1 MARFQ
6 FAKSKALRAVLA
18 LLVVCLALASGLA
31 YLALRS
37 AEQAQLRDLAALSER
52 AGQGF
57 ADRFTALNA
66 DVLKLARRVS
76 EVSDEVTAAPGTRAT
91 RAPEPE
97 LDSAS
102 EEGSPSAA
110 VAPLEARWR
119 QRLETSFRE
128 LAESQQD
135 VLDITY
141 LGRFAGVPNGRLM
154 VVRLEREPEGRLRT
168 TEVDPRPNWNAEYLQ
183 RAIQSDGTET
193 IISAP
198 LLPDSGDEARYAV
211 MRGAS
216 SVRGDDGAVVG
227 LVLISVE
234 LSSLLSKLEGD
245 LPEGTVPLLVSDNGT
260 VLLHPAA
267 ELKFVRADSASQ
279 LLKAAYPDLLE
290 AFDGHEDAVAFSHMG
305 GEFATQL
312 LRFDVG
318 GEISDAGFSLVLAAP
333 PAQIQFPS
341 ATQLTELLGV
351 GRVLSAGGGWLVAGT
366 GLVVLALVAILVL
379 LGRRGRRATAPDAG
393 WEQSARRVSALAE
406 RADRIEAENHVMAEA
421 VDAAE
426 ADPAAEAAAEYP
438 EASAAGPLDS
448 EPDDIRAEELA
459 QASVHDVFDEAP
471 GCEQEQDLEP
481 PQVEEDHPRAEEA
494 PPAVSRASLEPA
506 RELAATRNRL
516 TDELAEARQRALDEL
531 AAARERFEREL
542 AHERERAIER
552 LVLESHEA
560 LASEMGELEVPGIA
574 VTLPSIEAGE
584 FDLRQLLTE
593 VAAWMEGENHGRS
606 SGFDIRCKRD
616 VPNRLLGDP
625 DWMGPLLVNLGRSAV
640 RCSEGGPVEL
650 LVSCVDD
657 GAAGVRLCFELRARD
672 TGLESDASGRIR
684 ERRPSGLRLTEEVVE
699 SMHGELKV
707 ENRPGIGASV
717 QLVLPL
723 SLPG

>member
-31 YLALRS
+31 YLAQRS

-97 LDSAS
+97 LDFAS
-102 EEGSPSAA
+102 EEGSSSAA

-183 RAIQSDGTET
+183 RAIQGDGTET

-290 AFDGHEDAVAFSHMG
+290 AFDGQEDAVAFSYMG

-333 PAQIQFPS
+333 PAQVQFPS

-351 GRVLSAGGGWLVAGT
+351 GRVLSAGGEWLVAGA
-366 GLVVLALVAILVL
+366 GLVVLALVAMLVL
-379 LGRRGRRATAPDAG
+379 LGRRGRRATAPGAG

-421 VDAAE
+421 VDAAD

-438 EASAAGPLDS
+438 EVSAAGPLDS
-448 EPDDIRAEELA
+448 
-459 QASVHDVFDEAP
+459 
-471 GCEQEQDLEP
+471 EQEQDLEP

-494 PPAVSRASLEPA
+494 PPAVSPASLEPA

-531 AAARERFEREL
+531 AAARERFECEL

-560 LASEMGELEVPGIA
+560 LASEMGELEAPGIA
-574 VTLPSIEAGE
+574 ATLPSIEAGE